1 MKVDMNSLP
10 ILLKNPKILL
20 IGAGKVAFQ
29 KAKVL
34 LDNKIDFQVI
44 SKEVSVEFDSL
55 SVSMS
60 NKSFDIED
68 ISSFNIVIDAA
79 GCDEVT
85 AKLLKQKQ
93 KSFFLLNVVDQPEY
107 CDFYFQA
114 LLQYGNLK
122 ISISSSGSSPTVTQ
136 KVRDKIQRILP
147 QSLENLIEE
156 KRYERKKGVINPDK
170 TSLQTD
176 KLLGCDYL
184 IGCGTGDVEHLTL
197 KAYRLIQ

>member
-1 MKVDMNSLP
+1 
-10 ILLKNPKILL
+10 
-20 IGAGKVAFQ
+20 
-29 KAKVL
+29 L

-93 KSFFLLNVVDQPEY
+93 KSFFLLNVVDKPEY

-156 KRYERKKGVINPDK
+156 KRYERKKGVINPDE
-170 TSLQTD
+170 TSLQTN

-197 KAYRLIQ
+197 KAYRLMQ